1 MPKPK
6 LVLKT
11 YDEINKSRRSMRK
24 ILILISLP
32 FILVITLLSIKT
44 TSMYVLAG
52 ETISSYNEGKYS
64 VAQQKA
70 TQQKSTNILE
80 EWLAYYNSGSSL
92 AAEGKY
98 SEAIQ
103 DFQKAKIL
111 VNGKIPAVCYIDAN
125 LAISY
130 EKNGDLLAEKQNE
143 VEAEK
148 NYLLAVE
155 ITESSPPEC
164 STPQG
169 GGTGESLSQT
179 GESAAD
185 KAEALAEGD
194 EDSDTDTGDQETEQ
208 PNESSSPD
216 GREQI
221 QEQLDQSDSDRQ
233 LDEQTEEN
241 QGKEPANK
249 PW

>member
-11 YDEINKSRRSMRK
+11 YDEINKSRKSMRK
-24 ILILISLP
+24 ILVLISLP
-32 FILVITLLSIKT
+32 FILVIALLSLKT

-52 ETISSYNEGKYS
+52 ETISSYDEGKYN

-70 TQQKSTNILE
+70 TQQKSTNVLE

-92 AAEGKY
+92 AAEEKY

-103 DFQKAKIL
+103 DFQKAKNL

-130 EKNGDLLAEKQNE
+130 EKNGDLLAEKQNK

-155 ITESSPPEC
+155 VADASPPEC
-164 STPQG
+164 STPEG
-169 GGTGESLSQT
+169 GGTGESLSET
-179 GESAAD
+179 RESASG
-185 KAEALAEGD
+185 KAEALAEGE
-194 EDSDTDTGDQETEQ
+194 EDSDTGTGNQEPEQ
-208 PNESSSPD
+208 PNESSTD

-233 LDEQTEEN
+233 IDEQTEEN
-241 QGKEPANK
+241 QGKEPASK